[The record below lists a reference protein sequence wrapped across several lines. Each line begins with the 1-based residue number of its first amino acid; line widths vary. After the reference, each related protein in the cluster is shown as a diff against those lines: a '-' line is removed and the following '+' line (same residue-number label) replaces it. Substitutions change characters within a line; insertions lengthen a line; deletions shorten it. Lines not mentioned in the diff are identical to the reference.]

1 MKKSTKNAGSNNRAA
16 LEDIGNK
23 EWRFVEIPYEAEM
36 KFNDLLDA
44 RDFGSVTP
52 AEMERQLREL
62 LHEAPN
68 FIDVYHHLAMLLEQ
82 RGKSQEA
89 QLLWQQAVNI
99 GMQCFIEQFSSAGNK
114 LEWGWLENRPFLRS
128 YHSLGLQYMESGNT
142 EMALSAFKTI
152 LSLNPGDNQGVRALV
167 VDCCLKLKM
176 YKDVLAICKKSQD
189 DHMAETIYGRVLAM
203 IALKQMAQAEK
214 VFKHAVAALPL
225 VAAEIVKA
233 RHPRP
238 RNMDEGR
245 YTVGGADQ
253 AWYYWQQAGKY
264 WEEVPGA
271 IDFVREGLQGRLY
284 SED

>member
-1 MKKSTKNAGSNNRAA
+1 MKKSVKKASAGNRAT

-23 EWRFVEIPYEAEM
+23 EWRFVEIPYEKEM

-62 LHEAPN
+62 LREAPN
-68 FIDVYHHLAMLLEQ
+68 FIDVYHHLAMLLDQ

-89 QLLWQQAVNI
+89 QLLWQQAANI
-99 GMQCFIEQFSSAGNK
+99 GMQCFIEQFSTAGNM

-128 YHSLGLQYMESGNT
+128 YHSLGLQYMENGST
-142 EMALSAFKTI
+142 EMALSVFKTI
-152 LSLNPGDNQGVRALV
+152 LSLNPSDNQGVRALV

-176 YKDVLAICKKSQD
+176 YKDVLTVCKDSQD
-189 DHMAETIYGRVLAM
+189 DHMAETIYGRVLALV
-203 IALKQMAQAEK
+203 ALKQMVKAEK
-214 VFKHAVAALPL
+214 AFRQAVAVLPL

-233 RHPRP
+233 RHTRP
-238 RNMDEGR
+238 RDMHEGR

-253 AWYYWQQAGKY
+253 AWYFWREAGKY

-271 IDFVREGLQGRLY
+271 IDFVREGLKGR
-284 SED
+284 D

>member
-1 MKKSTKNAGSNNRAA
+1 MKKITKSVCTNRAF
-16 LEDIGNK
+16 LEDVRNK
-23 EWRFVEIPYEAEM
+23 EWRFAEIPYDTEI

-44 RDFGSVTP
+44 RDGGGVSP
-52 AEMERQLREL
+52 AEMERQLRDL

-68 FIDVYHHLAMLLEQ
+68 FIDVYHHLAMLLDQ
-82 RGKSQEA
+82 RGKGQEA

-99 GMQCFIEQFSSAGNK
+99 GMQCFIEKFSNAGNK

-142 EMALSAFKTI
+142 EMALSIFRTI

-176 YKDVLAICKKSQD
+176 YRDVLAVCKDSQD
-189 DHMAETIYGRVLAM
+189 DHMAETIYGRVLAL
-203 IALKQMAQAEK
+203 ISLNRMAQAEK
-214 VFKHAVAALPL
+214 ALLQAVAALPL

-238 RNMDEGR
+238 RNMHEGR

-253 AWYYWQQAGKY
+253 AWYYWRDAGKY
-264 WEEVPGA
+264 WEEVLGA
-271 IDFVREGLQGRLY
+271 IEFVREGLKGRG
-284 SED
+284 